1 MKNKIAIL
9 ILTYNEESN
18 IKDCIETAKFA
29 DEIIVID
36 SGSSDN
42 TKAIA
47 ESMGAKF
54 IYNEMTGFAKQRNFA
69 LLQTKCEWVMYL
81 DADERLTNDACDEI
95 KKIVKEGTR
104 AAYEI
109 LRMNIVF
116 GKRVF
121 YGGHSPDYS

>member
-47 ESMGAKF
+47 ESMG
-54 IYNEMTGFAKQRNFA
+54 NF
-69 LLQTKCEWVMYL
+69 
-81 DADERLTNDACDEI
+81 
-95 KKIVKEGTR
+95 R
-104 AAYEI
+104 ATH
-109 LRMNIVF
+109 LCVF
-116 GKRVF
+116 R
-121 YGGHSPDYS
+121 SSA

>member
-18 IKDCIETAKFA
+18 IKDCIETANFA

-69 LLQTKCEWVMYL
+69 LLQTKCEWVLNLPTRCKIIDQYGKSCG
-81 DADERLTNDACDEI
+81 RLQNH
-95 KKIVKEGTR
+95 R
-104 AAYEI
+104 
-109 LRMNIVF
+109 RQQ
-116 GKRVF
+116 KRQQK
-121 YGGHSPDYS
+121 P

>member
-47 ESMGAKF
+47 ES
-54 IYNEMTGFAKQRNFA
+54 I
-69 LLQTKCEWVMYL
+69 
-81 DADERLTNDACDEI
+81 
-95 KKIVKEGTR
+95 
-104 AAYEI
+104 
-109 LRMNIVF
+109 
-116 GKRVF
+116 
-121 YGGHSPDYS
+121 